1 MNLEILSIEG
11 TILQQKVRL
20 IGHWEFYK
28 KAIAIALPVM
38 LQQFIT
44 ALVSLIDNFMVSGLG
59 DSMMAAVNVAN
70 QINFLFI
77 VLLSI
82 ISTAGGIY
90 LAQYKGANN
99 DWGMQQAYRF
109 KIVLSFIV
117 GVGYMLSL
125 FLSPSTLINIM
136 THGNSAQYEIV
147 SHGAN
152 YMRTISFA
160 ALFMP
165 FSFAIG
171 SSFRE
176 IGKPVV
182 PLIISV
188 CATLVNTFLNWVL
201 IYGNLGAP
209 RMEVQG
215 AAIATVIAR
224 ALEAAAFIIYAKLKK
239 EHFYVGLRKIRQ
251 VNIPMFFEI
260 MRKSILVFFAEI
272 TWALSEMFVTS
283 LYNSRGGSENVAGMA
298 SAFAIANIFFLLFAG
313 IHTATAVLVGNRL
326 GAGHLDEAQI
336 RAKWIMSGSFIAG
349 IVIGIFEGL
358 SSLAIPFIYPNLTPE
373 AHNISQTLLII
384 VSCYMPLWALLN
396 SQFAVSRSGGD
407 ALFGVVVDIPVSAL
421 LFAPLAAYLTYHT
434 GVSAPLIFGIA
445 KFTDFA
451 KLALALL
458 LLSKKRWV
466 RKLTKSDEVSH

>member
-1 MNLEILSIEG
+1 MNRGFILTKKI
-11 TILQQKVRL
+11 RF

-77 VLLSI
+77 VLLTV
-82 ISTAGGIY
+82 ISSAGGIY
-90 LAQYKGANN
+90 LAQYKGAND

-109 KIVLSFIV
+109 KVILSFAV
-117 GVGYMLSL
+117 GIAYMLAL
-125 FLSPSTLINIM
+125 FLSPATLINIM
-136 THGNSAQYEIV
+136 THGNSAQFEIS
-147 SHGAN
+147 SHGAT

-176 IGKPVV
+176 TGKPVV

-188 CATLVNTFLNWVL
+188 GATLINTFLNWVL

-209 RMEVQG
+209 RMEVEG
-215 AAIATVIAR
+215 AAIATVVAR
-224 ALEAAAFIIYAKLKK
+224 TAEAIAFIIYAKLKK
-239 EHFYVGLRKIRQ
+239 EHFYVGLRKLYK
-251 VNIPMFFEI
+251 VNIPMFVEI
-260 MRKSILVFFAEI
+260 IRKSILIFCSEI
-272 TWALSEMFVTS
+272 TWAMSEMFVTS

-313 IHTATAVLVGNRL
+313 IQTATAVLIGNRL
-326 GAGHLDEAQI
+326 GAGHLEEAQI
-336 RAKWIMSGSFIAG
+336 RAKWLMSGAFIAG
-349 IVIGIFEGL
+349 IVIGLFEAL
-358 SSLAIPFIYPNLTPE
+358 SSLAIPIIYSNLTPE
-373 AHNISQTLLII
+373 AHHISKTLLLII
-384 VSCYMPLWALLN
+384 SCYMPLWALLN

-407 ALFGVVVDIPVSAL
+407 AMFGVLVDIPVSAL
-421 LFAPLAAYLTYHT
+421 MFAPLAAILTHYT
-434 GVSAPLIFGIA
+434 SVSAPLIFGIA
-445 KFTDFA
+445 KFTDFVKEA
-451 KLALALL
+451 FAIYMLK
-458 LLSKKRWV
+458 KKRWV
-466 RKLTKSDEVSH
+466 RKLTDKEHT